1 MASPCLRRT
10 PTLSV
15 GAAAMSSY
23 AALVEDENDDE
34 SELEMCAAQAEST
47 LAALSRVLVAA
58 EAVPASEADQVQTQ
72 LRQAAQVAERQRQ
85 LFERQEAAGLHL
97 LKLQRLRHGLG
108 ALVDR
113 WKQVKCTYLP

>member
-1 MASPCLRRT
+1 MPSSHSDGHSRAEALHRTVQRRNEHVHLRF
-10 PTLSV
+10 
-15 GAAAMSSY
+15 
-23 AALVEDENDDE
+23 
-34 SELEMCAAQAEST
+34 
-47 LAALSRVLVAA
+47 AA
-58 EAVPASEADQVQTQ
+58 ENLLSLEPAVTEQMTALAHE
-72 LRQAAQVAERQRQ
+72 AAQVAERQRQ